1 MGGREIWLTL
11 GRAPRDSDSVTGP
24 RASLA
29 NSMTS
34 PLKIYK
40 QTVVMPPH
48 RNGTHVETVRG
59 RGEMPSSD
67 TRALASVSDMERERG
82 VLSSWGLLTATSLE
96 TAKMKIENVSPCSRA
111 RKNAWQ
117 GSSIL
122 KTWLCDNMD
131 RTSC

>member
-59 RGEMPSSD
+59 RGEM
-67 TRALASVSDMERERG
+67 G
-82 VLSSWGLLTATSLE
+82 
-96 TAKMKIENVSPCSRA
+96 SPCLGIRYGVGEGCSLQLGTA
-111 RKNAWQ
+111 DSHLLGN
-117 GSSIL
+117 
-122 KTWLCDNMD
+122 CENED
-131 RTSC
+131 